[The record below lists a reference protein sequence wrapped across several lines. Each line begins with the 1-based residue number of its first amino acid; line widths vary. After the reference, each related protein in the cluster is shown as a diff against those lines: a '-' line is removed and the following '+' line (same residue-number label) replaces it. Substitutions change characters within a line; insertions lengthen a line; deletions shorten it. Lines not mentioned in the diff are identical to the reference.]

1 VGEPLVPPR
10 TPSLRAAAA
19 VPSAA
24 EPAVV
29 ELIPILPRRWVPSAG
44 RSPAPAPNRP
54 GSRAA

>member
-1 VGEPLVPPR
+1 
-10 TPSLRAAAA
+10 LRAAAA